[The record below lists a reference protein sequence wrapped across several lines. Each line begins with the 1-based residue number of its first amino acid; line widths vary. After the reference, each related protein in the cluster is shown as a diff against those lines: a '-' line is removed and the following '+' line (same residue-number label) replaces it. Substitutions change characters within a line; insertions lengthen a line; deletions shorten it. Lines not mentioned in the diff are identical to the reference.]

1 MRKHSILSAI
11 ITYILI
17 VFFII
22 GINIILYIPINQLQ
36 DSANILQQNYEIEKD
51 NINLDENSQNVDQF
65 YTEYILQ
72 VQDHYVEF
80 GRVFTNMIVALL
92 LFLSLALV
100 IVGLS
105 LRVNANRNKGIY
117 NAIILSGL
125 TCIFYLIWFS
135 INITN
140 AFEMLF

>member
-51 NINLDENSQNVDQF
+51 NINLDENSQNVDEF
-65 YTEYILQ
+65 YSEYILQ

-80 GRVFTNMIVALL
+80 GRIFTNMIVALL
-92 LFLSLALV
+92 VFVSLALV

>member
-51 NINLDENSQNVDQF
+51 NINLDENSQNVDEF
-65 YTEYILQ
+65 YSEYILQ

-92 LFLSLALV
+92 VFVSLALV

-125 TCIFYLIWFS
+125 TCIFYVIWFS

>member
-51 NINLDENSQNVDQF
+51 NINLDENSQNVDEF
-65 YTEYILQ
+65 YSEYILQ

-92 LFLSLALV
+92 VFVSLALV

-105 LRVNANRNKGIY
+105 LRVNANRNTGIY

>member
-51 NINLDENSQNVDQF
+51 NINLDENSQNVD
-65 YTEYILQ
+65 
-72 VQDHYVEF
+72 EF
-80 GRVFTNMIVALL
+80 IPNI
-92 LFLSLALV
+92 SC
-100 IVGLS
+100 
-105 LRVNANRNKGIY
+105 KY
-117 NAIILSGL
+117 KII
-125 TCIFYLIWFS
+125 
-135 INITN
+135 
-140 AFEMLF
+140 M

>member
-51 NINLDENSQNVDQF
+51 NINLDENSQNVDEF
-65 YTEYILQ
+65 YSEYILQ

-92 LFLSLALV
+92 VFVSLALV